1 MIVLD
6 SGLIAGLERIYYL
19 YEVKIRSLCLNRII
33 LNLLM
38 S

>member
-19 YEVKIRSLCLNRII
+19 YRVKIRVLCLR
-33 LNLLM
+33 
-38 S
+38 